1 MTEERYEWCA
11 DGLDI
16 WDNQKEER
24 IDYDFPVELN
34 KLHDKNEQLK
44 STLTSRSNQLYLLK
58 NLIDNFGSKEMQ
70 KQCKE
75 ILEK

>member
-34 KLHDKNEQLK
+34 KLHDENMQLK
-44 STLTSRSNQLYLLK
+44 QENKQLKCILH
-58 NLIDNFGSKEMQ
+58 Q
-70 KQCKE
+70 
-75 ILEK
+75 LEKKYEDKGFSLAYNMEECE